1 MCGDSSTIIQT
12 EGGEVYA
19 WGRGFSKERKVDVSR
34 FKPKMLDSLELHHA
48 FLLPRSKD
56 EEENKEVGTYTSNP
70 VVVNLDRN
78 ITDQFQPKIQLQDEN
93 PVSNRAD

>member
-12 EGGEVYA
+12 EGGEIYA

-34 FKPKMLDSLELHHA
+34 FKPKKLDSLELHHA
-48 FLLPRSKD
+48 FLLPASKE
-56 EEENKEVGTYTSNP
+56 EEENKAAVAYSTNP

-78 ITDQFQPKIQLQDEN
+78 LIEQFQPKIHLQDEN
-93 PVSNRAD
+93 PV